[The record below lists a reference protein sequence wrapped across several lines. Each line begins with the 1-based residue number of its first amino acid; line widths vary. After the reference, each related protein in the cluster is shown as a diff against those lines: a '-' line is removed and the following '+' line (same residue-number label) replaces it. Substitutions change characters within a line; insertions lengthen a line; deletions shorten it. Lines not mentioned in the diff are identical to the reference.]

1 MTTVI
6 PVVANPLPLM
16 VTTVPTGPL
25 TGARPVS
32 QRVQAAAGGAQ
43 EVIKGC
49 CLDKTKFPG
58 NIWSIGSKEHVYWS
72 MTDQKTCEVQGNTC
86 GDSDQL
92 CGKDLFKFHIE
103 IKTESGCED
112 AKNKWEETF

>member
-1 MTTVI
+1 MKRLVGKSTSQ
-6 PVVANPLPLM
+6 N
-16 VTTVPTGPL
+16 VPSG
-25 TGARPVS
+25 
-32 QRVQAAAGGAQ
+32 QAAAGGAQ